1 MNCRHC
7 LRAEQTAVWRSFT
20 PGCNPCE
27 LRRIAYMTGEERE
40 RYLDRVQHLS
50 GYSARQRVSGAIR
63 TRWGSRRAPSWTG
76 VKRRSEDMAA
86 TKRAKPR
93 GANSD

>member
-50 GYSARQRVSGAIR
+50 GYSARQRVREDVDIE
-63 TRWGSRRAPSWTG
+63 RARIEVLKG
-76 VKRRSEDMAA
+76 
-86 TKRAKPR
+86 R
-93 GANSD
+93 G